1 MPDKFGQRL
10 LVPVQS
16 GGVLAPDEEAQF
28 QNWIRSTDWFKEFVN
43 QYNEEPD
50 LNISEYDYRRA
61 WKSGIKPERDP
72 YDNNRYHWPSSDPQ
86 GQMLKSDDHPTA
98 WKERFMR
105 ETGQNPD
112 ALGLKNEQEA
122 EIFKFIPQQRR
133 PQ

>member
-10 LVPVQS
+10 LVPAQP